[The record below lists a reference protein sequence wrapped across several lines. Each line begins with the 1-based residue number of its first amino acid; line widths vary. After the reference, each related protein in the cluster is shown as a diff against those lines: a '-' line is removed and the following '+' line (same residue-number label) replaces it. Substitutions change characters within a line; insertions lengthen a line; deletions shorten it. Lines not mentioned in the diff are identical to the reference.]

1 MCMWAFLL
9 GPWMKEAGG
18 ALLFAR
24 TPISRKLHLQT
35 FKLYHPFSQSFI
47 PKPLTLGVRTR
58 TRTLGDTV
66 CSPQEGT
73 KGNCC
78 SLSKG
83 AFRSSTLIW
92 SSPST
97 LFTEMPIHGT
107 KYLPKTCICIL
118 KLRTSHY
125 TSLSKNVNINIKD
138 PSISNPESCGDRH
151 SWGMRMMMGMR
162 EEQEEEEEEEQ
173 QEKKQPYFPNRQR
186 GLVRLLQSGLKLHTH
201 LSQVWPCGNL
211 KW

>member
-1 MCMWAFLL
+1 MTLQNTVNQTAYEQQISASLSSGAGQCRAEVECVCEPSYWVLEWRRQEGSPSLL
-9 GPWMKEAGG
+9 GDQSQES
-18 ALLFAR
+18 F
-24 TPISRKLHLQT
+24 I
-35 FKLYHPFSQSFI
+35 FKLYHPLSQSFV

-66 CSPQEGT
+66 CSPQQGT

-83 AFRSSTLIW
+83 PFRSSTLIW

-97 LFTEMPIHGT
+97 LFTEMPIHET

-138 PSISNPESCGDRH
+138 PSITNPETCCDRH
-151 SWGMRMMMGMR
+151 SWGRRRMMGVR

-173 QEKKQPYFPNRQR
+173 QPYFPTDR
-186 GLVRLLQSGLKLHTH
+186 GV
-201 LSQVWPCGNL
+201 
-211 KW
+211 